1 MPVSAPRGPGE
12 QNPNYHYNHHNDNQT
27 NNHASC
33 YLPLEVVQCLQNA
46 RFLHLATCTNLIPH
60 VALMN
65 YTYLPSSPYC
75 KFPIIIMTTNPN
87 SMKTQNLIRNP
98 NVSLLVHDWVSHRP
112 PTTTR
117 RVSGPSSGSPPPEA
131 TGSSLASLLLNIN
144 TSAMS
149 SISATIFGQA
159 RLVDR
164 GTEEEIFYRE
174 AHLDNNT
181 FIEGDNFRGQ
191 SGFMQNERQDGGRET
206 YIQRDEVRVVIVE
219 ITDVRVSD
227 WKGRVSDWSITNKA
241 DLNGDAP

>member
-1 MPVSAPRGPGE
+1 MPEPAPGE
-12 QNPNYHYNHHNDNQT
+12 YNQHSDNFNLNSNHVPNH
-27 NNHASC
+27 
-33 YLPLEVVQCLQNA
+33 LPSEVVQCLQNA

-65 YTYLPSSPYC
+65 YTYLPTSPFC
-75 KFPIIIMTTNPN
+75 NSPTIIMTTNPN

-117 RVSGPSSGSPPPEA
+117 RCSGPSSGSPPPEA

-164 GTEEEIFYRE
+164 GTEEERYYRE

-181 FIEGDNFRGQ
+181 FVEGETFRGEN
-191 SGFMQNERQDGGRET
+191 GFLPLERQDGGRET
-206 YIQRDEVRVVIVE
+206 YIEHDEVRVVIVE

-227 WKGRVSDWSITNKA
+227 WKGRISDWSISNR
-241 DLNGDAP
+241 

>member
-1 MPVSAPRGPGE
+1 
-12 QNPNYHYNHHNDNQT
+12 
-27 NNHASC
+27 
-33 YLPLEVVQCLQNA
+33 
-46 RFLHLATCTNLIPH
+46 
-60 VALMN
+60 
-65 YTYLPSSPYC
+65 
-75 KFPIIIMTTNPN
+75 MTTNPN

-117 RVSGPSSGSPPPEA
+117 HGSVPSGSPPPEA

-164 GTEEEIFYRE
+164 GTEEERYYRE

-181 FIEGDNFRGQ
+181 FVEGESFRREN
-191 SGFMQNERQDGGRET
+191 GFLQTERQDGGRET
-206 YIQRDEVRVVIVE
+206 YIERDEVRVVIVV

-227 WKGRVSDWSITNKA
+227 WKGRISDWSITSRGV
-241 DLNGDAP
+241 LN

>member
-1 MPVSAPRGPGE
+1 
-12 QNPNYHYNHHNDNQT
+12 
-27 NNHASC
+27 
-33 YLPLEVVQCLQNA
+33 
-46 RFLHLATCTNLIPH
+46 
-60 VALMN
+60 
-65 YTYLPSSPYC
+65 
-75 KFPIIIMTTNPN
+75 
-87 SMKTQNLIRNP
+87 
-98 NVSLLVHDWVSHRP
+98 
-112 PTTTR
+112 
-117 RVSGPSSGSPPPEA
+117 
-131 TGSSLASLLLNIN
+131 
-144 TSAMS
+144 MS